1 MGGEVIAIYTY
12 IYIYIRYIYIRYIYI
27 YIYIYIY
34 RRNNKWL
41 RSTMSLQ
48 FSDFLVLSLALSVVP
63 ATSSDVNK

>member
-12 IYIYIRYIYIRYIYI
+12 IYIYKIYIYKIYI